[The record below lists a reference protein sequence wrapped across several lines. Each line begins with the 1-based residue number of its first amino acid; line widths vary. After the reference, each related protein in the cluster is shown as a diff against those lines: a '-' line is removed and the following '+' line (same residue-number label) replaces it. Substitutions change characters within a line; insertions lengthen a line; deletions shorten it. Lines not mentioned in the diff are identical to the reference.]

1 MILYVN
7 GDSHSTGHGIIN
19 AAGMTED
26 DFYLQHIEEAP
37 YPVNFPHSYGYK
49 LAELLDWPLVCQ
61 ARSGGSLDRCIRTTR
76 NFVYQS
82 NKKVFVLIGIPSF
95 ERIEVK
101 HKEQWF
107 QFNLGDHTRYP
118 HELHHQ
124 FKEWLSSVGN
134 YKKYHKP
141 ILDKLYSF
149 HLELND
155 LNVHHYF
162 FNTEQTIEN
171 NQFNFEQTYDN
182 QFSFKNWCIE
192 NNYKSDEW
200 SHFKQDAHY
209 SFAKDFLLDKI
220 TS

>member
-7 GDSHSTGHGIIN
+7 GDSHSTGHGIVN
-19 AAGMTED
+19 SAGMTEN
-26 DFYLQHIEEAP
+26 DFQYEHIEEAP
-37 YPVNFPHSYGYK
+37 YPTNFPHSYGYK

-101 HKEQWF
+101 HAGQWY

-118 HELHHQ
+118 YELHQQ
-124 FKEWLSSVGN
+124 FKEWLSSVGE
-134 YKKYHKP
+134 YKKYHVP
-141 ILDKLYSF
+141 ILKKLYDF
-149 HLELND
+149 HRELRD

-162 FNTEQTIEN
+162 FNTEQTIQEHN
-171 NQFNFEQTYDN
+171 FNFNKSYESKFN
-182 QFSFKNWCIE
+182 FKNWCIE
-192 NNYKSDEW
+192 NNFESDEW

-209 SFAKDFLLDKI
+209 SFAKNFLLEKI
-220 TS
+220 KL